1 MHPDGPQS
9 PFLFSCPLSPC
20 SVSLPVMCTCVDT
33 FFQSQTGPL
42 VPGLAGTSR
51 VLSCCLSSLPA
62 ALPGPLVRGD
72 CTSSIMSQRSRRLR
86 ATRYDQGD
94 EDGTGSSSGA
104 ASLLGGQQVP
114 FKDTTTRN
122 LRKKSSSMKRLSP
135 APTTQ
140 TSYYSESVV
149 SESYLGSGR
158 GFSAGGSTA
167 YDDPLDSESYWGREL
182 PVRRRRGTGDTESSK
197 INGLAETKI
206 YDTYASSSGY
216 SSEDDYAGR
225 IFGLLYWWIGTMWY
239 RLTTMASLLDV
250 FVLTRRYS
258 ALKKLLLLLLLL
270 LLLAS
275 IAYGAW
281 YFYPFGVPVL
291 YSSMSSWGAAK
302 ISTPIADK
310 VEVSGAG
317 DLAAFDQSEHHIL
330 SRLQALEKRFKALEA
345 EASRL
350 EGLELQRGVAA
361 GGGLSHDDIRM
372 LLEGLMSRRE
382 AALKEDFHKE
392 MDLHVQNKLD
402 TMQAKLQ
409 KDLNGHLEKITQD
422 SQDMEARILQ
432 LNSDWQSS
440 TKEGLTGNF
449 LQEVGKL
456 ERELAGLRKEIKFL
470 ASEQQAVVKHVE
482 SLPGQIKGVRD
493 DVEAQLPL
501 WIGQFLSQPR
511 KDGMGS
517 LFLQR
522 EELQDQLQEME
533 HRILAKISED
543 QQMSAQDARASVR
556 VALQQ
561 GGVMAVTEEQV
572 HLIVNRALKRYSED
586 RIGMVDYALE
596 SGGASVI
603 NTRCSETYERKTAL
617 LSLFGIPLWYNS
629 QSPRAILQPD
639 VHPGNCWAFRGTL
652 GFAVIRLSSRIRP
665 TAVTLEH
672 ISKSL
677 SPMGTIPSAPKDFA
691 VYGLEEEGQEEG
703 ILLGQFLYNQ
713 EGDPIQ
719 TFHFTGED
727 LGIFQVVELKVL
739 SNWGH
744 PEYTCIYRFRVHG
757 ELAH

>member
-1 MHPDGPQS
+1 
-9 PFLFSCPLSPC
+9 
-20 SVSLPVMCTCVDT
+20 
-33 FFQSQTGPL
+33 
-42 VPGLAGTSR
+42 
-51 VLSCCLSSLPA
+51 
-62 ALPGPLVRGD
+62 
-72 CTSSIMSQRSRRLR
+72 MSQRSRRLR

-94 EDGTGSSSGA
+94 EDGTGSSSGVS
-104 ASLLGGQQVP
+104 SLLGGQQVP
-114 FKDTTTRN
+114 FKDSTTRN

-158 GFSAGGSTA
+158 GFSVGDSTA

-216 SSEDDYAGR
+216 SSEDDYAGHQYTDQSSSRSGFRSAASQVGSFLWLVITSPGR
-225 IFGLLYWWIGTMWY
+225 IFGLFYWWIGTMWY

-275 IAYGAW
+275 IAYGTW
-281 YFYPFGVPVL
+281 YFYPFGLPVL

-302 ISTPIADK
+302 ISTPIAGK

-350 EGLELQRGVAA
+350 EGMELQRGVVA

-372 LLEGLMSRRE
+372 LLEGLVSRRE
-382 AALKEDFHKE
+382 AALKKDFHKE
-392 MDLHVQNKLD
+392 LDLHVQNKLD
-402 TMQAKLQ
+402 TIQAKLQ
-409 KDLNGHLEKITQD
+409 KDLNGYLEKITQD
-422 SQDMEARILQ
+422 SQDMEARMLQ
-432 LNSDWQSS
+432 LNSDWQSL

-456 ERELAGLRKEIKFL
+456 EMELAGLRKEIKFL
-470 ASEQQAVVKHVE
+470 TSEQQAVVKHVE

-501 WIGQFLSQPR
+501 WIEQFLSQPR
-511 KDGMGS
+511 KDDVGS

-561 GGVMAVTEEQV
+561 GGVMAVTEEEV

-596 SGGASVI
+596 SAGASVI

-652 GFAVIRLSSRIRP
+652 GFAVIRLSSRICP

-691 VYGLEEEGQEEG
+691 IYGLEEEGQEEG
-703 ILLGQFLYNQ
+703 ILLGRFMYDQ

-727 LGIFQVVELKVL
+727 LGVFQVVELKVL

-757 ELAH
+757 EPAH